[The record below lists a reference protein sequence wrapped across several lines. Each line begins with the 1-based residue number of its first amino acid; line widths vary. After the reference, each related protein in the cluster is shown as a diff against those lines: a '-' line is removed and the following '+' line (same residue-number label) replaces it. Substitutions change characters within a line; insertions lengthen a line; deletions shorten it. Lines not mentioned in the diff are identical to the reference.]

1 MLCEKKNPTYV
12 CICIYISCMH
22 TQVHREREQVM
33 KHTGKG
39 CKTIWQRRKT
49 LSSPPLMGTPKSQL
63 FTEQLLMRESAI
75 YQKRSTTKDIKKE
88 SHR

>member
-1 MLCEKKNPTYV
+1 
-12 CICIYISCMH
+12 MH
-22 TQVHREREQVM
+22 IMHAHTCTEREQVT
-33 KHTGKG
+33 KHTGTG
-39 CKTIWQRRKT
+39 HKTIWQRRKT
-49 LSSPPLMGTPKSQL
+49 LSSPLLMGTLKSQL